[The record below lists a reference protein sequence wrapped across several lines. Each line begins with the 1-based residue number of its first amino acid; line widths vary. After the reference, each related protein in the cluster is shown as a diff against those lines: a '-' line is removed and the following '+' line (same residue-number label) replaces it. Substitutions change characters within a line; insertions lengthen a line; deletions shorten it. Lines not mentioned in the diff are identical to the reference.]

1 MNTAF
6 NNTHDDD
13 GDIIRYCYILF
24 HTDISLYF
32 KRYSHSA
39 WKQLESETRL
49 HQSCIFKILLLAAV
63 VSSDNEF
70 SSDADENVWAFSNC
84 CVNLF
89 QQQQT
94 VEIRLTF

>member
-1 MNTAF
+1 MVAINIARLKEALWNLSVMSMNTAF

-13 GDIIRYCYILF
+13 DVDIIRYCYILF

-70 SSDADENVWAFSNC
+70 SSDAD
-84 CVNLF
+84 
-89 QQQQT
+89 
-94 VEIRLTF
+94 

>member
-1 MNTAF
+1 MVAINLARLKEALWNLSVMSMNTAF
-6 NNTHDDD
+6 NNTHDDGD

-70 SSDADENVWAFSNC
+70 SSDAD
-84 CVNLF
+84 
-89 QQQQT
+89 
-94 VEIRLTF
+94 

>member
-1 MNTAF
+1 MVAINIARLKEALWNLSVMSMNTTF

-70 SSDADENVWAFSNC
+70 SSDAD
-84 CVNLF
+84 
-89 QQQQT
+89 
-94 VEIRLTF
+94 

>member
-1 MNTAF
+1 MVAINIARLKEALKNLSVMSMNTAF
-6 NNTHDDD
+6 NKTHDDD

-70 SSDADENVWAFSNC
+70 SSDAD
-84 CVNLF
+84 
-89 QQQQT
+89 
-94 VEIRLTF
+94 

>member
-1 MNTAF
+1 MMVILL
-6 NNTHDDD
+6 
-13 GDIIRYCYILF
+13 DIVSYILF

-49 HQSCIFKILLLAAV
+49 HQSCIFKILLLAAG

-70 SSDADENVWAFSNC
+70 SSDAD
-84 CVNLF
+84 
-89 QQQQT
+89 
-94 VEIRLTF
+94 

>member
-1 MNTAF
+1 MVAINIARLKEALRNLSVMSMNTAF
-6 NNTHDDD
+6 YNTHDDD

-70 SSDADENVWAFSNC
+70 SSDAD
-84 CVNLF
+84 
-89 QQQQT
+89 
-94 VEIRLTF
+94 